1 MIQSIAKGR
10 HIQNSKEKNVNLKFA
25 QPRFLVGLF
34 SVPTPFTKDEMKLIL
49 FIFYGKLTKMY
60 NNNEIRLC
68 LVCF

>member
-49 FIFYGKLTKMY
+49 FIFYDKLAKMY